1 MKPLAAL
8 LTALLVLTAPGAA
21 VATPGPT
28 DAQDVTRLVHAV
40 ATAEQQLNDQQLLM
54 GGERE
59 KVNRAVVGA
68 QQALVEART
77 AQRAEDAAGTASMA
91 AHRQLERAQDEF
103 DDFAAAAYMNG
114 PSAAGLL
121 GGDPEEVIENAVQM
135 QAISLRQRAATGAL
149 AAAQQVREDEH
160 RRARE
165 TAARAQ
171 RAVAV
176 AADRRDEAVRSL
188 ADAQRTLEDRR
199 RAVAQLVAERDAA
212 QAALD
217 AAVGAAGAAVP
228 GSQGAQITSAVRE
241 PAEVIARLMSV
252 AEESVRET
260 SAMGRAFLAQLGQ
273 VMPLESARTG
283 MSYGQLPTGVG
294 RRASEVV
301 IARAL
306 SQRGIA
312 YSWGGG
318 GASGP
323 TRGIDGGE
331 HIVGFDCSGLM
342 MYAFAGVGIA
352 LPHYSGSQYE
362 MGVRVPVA
370 QMRRGDVLFY
380 GENGGQHVA
389 LYLGDNL
396 MVEAPNAGSV
406 VRVSPVRHAGMTPH
420 AVRYI
425 DF

>member
-8 LTALLVLTAPGAA
+8 LTALLVLTAPGVA
-21 VATPGPT
+21 VATPGPA

-40 ATAEQQLNDQQLLM
+40 AAAEQQLNDQQLLI

-77 AQRAEDAAGTASMA
+77 AQRAEDAAGTASTA

-121 GGDPEEVIENAVQM
+121 GGDPGEVIETAVQM

-160 RRARE
+160 RRARA
-165 TAARAQ
+165 TAASAQ

-188 ADAQRTLEDRR
+188 ADAQRTLEDRQR
-199 RAVAQLVAERDAA
+199 TVAQLVAERDAA

-228 GSQGAQITSAVRE
+228 GSQGAQMTSAARE

-260 SAMGRAFLAQLGQ
+260 SAMGGAFLAQLGL
-273 VMPLESARTG
+273 VTPLEGARTG

-362 MGVRVPVA
+362 MGARVPVA

-406 VRVSPVRHAGMTPH
+406 VRVSPVRHAGMTPY